1 MIANTLEQIKQ
12 MARDQ
17 ALYLRKRAP
26 EMTGTEIID
35 EEQYIPFWN
44 IEKDYTEVIVGAPVQ
59 YDGQVY
65 VLIQP
70 HNANHYLDANP
81 SVLPALWRVKHTTD
95 PLKAKP
101 WVKPTNT
108 SDMYLKDECMVWT
121 DGTVKRCILDAGT
134 IYSPDEYA
142 QAWEDVEI

>member
-35 EEQYIPFWN
+35 EEDYVPEWG
-44 IEKDYTEVIVGAPVQ
+44 IEKDYTEVVVGAPVRFE
-59 YDGQVY
+59 GQIY
-65 VLIQP
+65 TLLQP
-70 HNANHYLDANP
+70 HNASHYPDTNP
-81 SVLPALWRVKHTTD
+81 STLTALWRVKHTTD

-101 WVKPTNT
+101 WIKPTST
-108 SDMYLKDECMVWT
+108 SDMYLKDECMIWS
-121 DGTVKRCILDAGT
+121 DGSVKRCILDAGT